1 MASRA
6 FKDINLSF
14 KRHPVT
20 NDVVVIRD
28 EDAIKRSVKNIIFT
42 ILGEKPFNPN
52 FGSVINDSLFELNT
66 SLNEIRIADEINS
79 SLLNHEPRIANIDA
93 TVEIMPDS
101 NEMNCTVQY
110 DIVGIPAPTQTVD
123 VLLFP
128 ASCLLY
134 TSPSPR
140 DLVISRMPSSA

>member
-1 MASRA
+1 MEIVASRA

-20 NDVVVIRD
+20 NDVVAIRD

-42 ILGEKPFNPN
+42 ILGEKPFEPN
-52 FGSVINDSLFELNT
+52 FGSVINDSLFDLNT
-66 SLNEIRIADEINS
+66 NLSEIAVADEINS
-79 SLLNHEPRIANIDA
+79 SLLNYEPRISNIDV
-93 TVEIMPDS
+93 TVEVAPDT

-110 DIVGIPAPTQTVD
+110 DIVGIPSPTQTVD

-128 ASCLLY
+128 A
-134 TSPSPR
+134 R
-140 DLVISRMPSSA
+140 V

>member
-1 MASRA
+1 MYIVASRA

-20 NDVVVIRD
+20 NDLVTIRD

-42 ILGEKPFNPN
+42 ILGEKPFEPN
-52 FGSVINDSLFELNT
+52 FGSVINDALFDLDTNLND
-66 SLNEIRIADEINS
+66 IRIQDEITS
-79 SLLNHEPRIANIDA
+79 SLKEYEPRISNIIV
-93 TVEIMPDS
+93 TVSVAPDT

-110 DIVGIPAPTQTVD
+110 DIVGLSTPPQEVD

-128 ASCLLY
+128 A
-134 TSPSPR
+134 R
-140 DLVISRMPSSA
+140 V

>member
-28 EDAIKRSVKNIIFT
+28 EDAIKRAVKNIIFT
-42 ILGEKPFNPN
+42 ILGEKPFEPN
-52 FGSVINDSLFELNT
+52 FGSVINESLFDLNT
-66 SLNEIRIADEINS
+66 SLNEIRVADEIS
-79 SLLNHEPRIANIDA
+79 ASLRNYEPRISDIDV
-93 TVEIMPDS
+93 TVTVAPDT

-110 DIVGIPAPTQTVD
+110 EIVGLSTPPQEVD

-128 ASCLLY
+128 ARL
-134 TSPSPR
+134 
-140 DLVISRMPSSA
+140 

>member
-20 NDVVVIRD
+20 NDVVTISN
-28 EDAIKRSVKNIIFT
+28 EDAIKRSVRNIIFT
-42 ILGEKPFNPN
+42 ILGEKPFSPE
-52 FGSVINDSLFELNT
+52 FGSIVNESLFELNT
-66 SLNEIRIADEINS
+66 NLGEVRVSDEIKS
-79 SLLNHEPRIANIDA
+79 SLVNYEPRIDNIE
-93 TVEIMPDS
+93 VLVQLSPDT

-110 DIVGIPAPTQTVD
+110 DIVGIPAPTQEVD

-128 ASCLLY
+128 A
-134 TSPSPR
+134 R
-140 DLVISRMPSSA
+140 V

>member
-42 ILGEKPFNPN
+42 ILGEKPFEPN
-52 FGSVINDSLFELNT
+52 FGSVINESLFDLNT
-66 SLNEIRIADEINS
+66 SLNEIRVSDEIKQ
-79 SLLNHEPRIANIDA
+79 SLLNYEPRIDDISV
-93 TVEIMPDS
+93 TVTVSPDT

-110 DIVGIPAPTQTVD
+110 EIVGLPTPPQEVD
-123 VLLFP
+123 VLLLP
-128 ASCLLY
+128 ARL
-134 TSPSPR
+134 
-140 DLVISRMPSSA
+140 

>member
-20 NDVVVIRD
+20 NDVITITD

-42 ILGEKPFNPN
+42 ILGEKPFVPQ
-52 FGSVINDSLFELNT
+52 FGSVISESLFDLNT
-66 SLNEIRIADEINS
+66 SLNEVRITDEIKT
-79 SLLNHEPRIANIDA
+79 SLINYEPRIDNLEV
-93 TVEIMPDS
+93 TVQVYPDS
-101 NEMNCTVQY
+101 NEMNCVVQY
-110 DIVGIPAPTQTVD
+110 DIVGMTAETQIVD

-128 ASCLLY
+128 A
-134 TSPSPR
+134 R
-140 DLVISRMPSSA
+140 V

>member
-42 ILGEKPFNPN
+42 ILGEKPFEPN
-52 FGSVINDSLFELNT
+52 FGSVINESLFDLNT
-66 SLNEIRIADEINS
+66 SLNEVRVSDEIKQ
-79 SLLNHEPRIANIDA
+79 SLLNYEPRIDNINV
-93 TVEIMPDS
+93 TVTVAPDT

-110 DIVGIPAPTQTVD
+110 EIVGLSTPPQEVD

-128 ASCLLY
+128 ARL
-134 TSPSPR
+134 
-140 DLVISRMPSSA
+140 

>member
-20 NDVVVIRD
+20 NDVVAIRD

-42 ILGEKPFNPN
+42 ILGEKPFEPN
-52 FGSVINDSLFELNT
+52 FGSVISQSLFDLNT
-66 SLNEIRIADEINS
+66 NLNEIRISDEIQQ
-79 SLLNHEPRIANIDA
+79 SLLNYEPRIDNIVVTA
-93 TVEIMPDS
+93 SIYPDS
-101 NEMNCTVQY
+101 NELNCVVQY
-110 DIVGIPAPTQTVD
+110 EIVGIPAPTQEVD

-128 ASCLLY
+128 A
-134 TSPSPR
+134 R
-140 DLVISRMPSSA
+140 V

>member
-20 NDVVVIRD
+20 NDVVTIRD

-42 ILGEKPFNPN
+42 ILGEKPFQPN
-52 FGSVINDSLFELNT
+52 FGSVINESLFELNT
-66 SLNEIRIADEINS
+66 SLNEVRIVDEIKT
-79 SLLNHEPRIANIDA
+79 SLALYEPRISNINA
-93 TVEIMPDS
+93 TVSIYPDS
-101 NEMNCTVQY
+101 NEMNATVQY
-110 DIVGIPAPTQTVD
+110 DIIGIPAPTQEVD

-128 ASCLLY
+128 A
-134 TSPSPR
+134 R
-140 DLVISRMPSSA
+140 V

>member
-20 NDVVVIRD
+20 NDLVTIKN

-42 ILGEKPFNPN
+42 ILGEKPFSPD
-52 FGSVINDSLFELNT
+52 FGSFVSESLFSLNT
-66 SLNEIRIADEINS
+66 EYDSITLEDEIKNV
-79 SLLNHEPRIANIDA
+79 LYRFEPRISNIYVTVSILADTNETNA
-93 TVEIMPDS
+93 TIK
-101 NEMNCTVQY
+101 Y
-110 DIVGIPAPTQTVD
+110 DIVGEPSPSQTVD

-128 ASCLLY
+128 A
-134 TSPSPR
+134 R
-140 DLVISRMPSSA
+140 V

>member
-20 NDVVVIRD
+20 NDVLTVSD

-42 ILGEKPFNPN
+42 ILGEKPFEPN
-52 FGSVINDSLFELNT
+52 FGSVISQSLFDLNT
-66 SLNEIRIADEINS
+66 NLNEIRISDEIKQ
-79 SLLNHEPRIANIDA
+79 SLLNYEPRIDNIVV
-93 TVEIMPDS
+93 TSSVYPDS
-101 NEMNCTVQY
+101 NELNCVVQY
-110 DIVGIPAPTQTVD
+110 EIVGIPAPTQEVD

-128 ASCLLY
+128 A
-134 TSPSPR
+134 R
-140 DLVISRMPSSA
+140 V

>member
-20 NDVVVIRD
+20 NDVVAIRD

-42 ILGEKPFNPN
+42 ILGEKPFEPR
-52 FGSVINDSLFELNT
+52 FGSVINEALFDLT
-66 SLNEIRIADEINS
+66 TVYDEILIQDEIKS
-79 SLLNHEPRIANIDA
+79 SILKFEPRISNLVV
-93 TVEIMPDS
+93 TTSVYPDS
-101 NEMNCTVQY
+101 NELNCTVQY
-110 DIVGIPAPTQTVD
+110 DIVGLPAPTQEVD

-128 ASCLLY
+128 A
-134 TSPSPR
+134 R
-140 DLVISRMPSSA
+140 V

>member
-1 MASRA
+1 MASRV

-20 NDVVVIRD
+20 NDVVTIRD

-42 ILGEKPFNPN
+42 ILGEKPFEPN
-52 FGSVINDSLFELNT
+52 FGSVINNSLFDLNT
-66 SLNEIRIADEINS
+66 NLSEIRISDEITA
-79 SLLNHEPRIANIDA
+79 SLNNYEPRIDNIDVSVSILA
-93 TVEIMPDS
+93 DS

-110 DIVGIPAPTQTVD
+110 DIVGIPAPTQEVD

-128 ASCLLY
+128 A
-134 TSPSPR
+134 R
-140 DLVISRMPSSA
+140 V

>member
-20 NDVVVIRD
+20 NDVVTIRN
-28 EDAIKRSVKNIIFT
+28 EDAIKRSVRNIIFT
-42 ILGEKPFNPN
+42 ILGEKPFQPN
-52 FGSVINDSLFELNT
+52 FGSVINESLFDLNT
-66 SLNEIRIADEINS
+66 NLGEIQVSDEIRS
-79 SLLNHEPRIANIDA
+79 SLLIYEPRISNIDVNV
-93 TVEIMPDS
+93 TISPDT

-110 DIVGIPAPTQTVD
+110 DITGIPTPTQEVD

-128 ASCLLY
+128 A
-134 TSPSPR
+134 R
-140 DLVISRMPSSA
+140 V

>member
-20 NDVVVIRD
+20 NDVVTIRD

-42 ILGEKPFNPN
+42 ILGEKPFEPN
-52 FGSVINDSLFELNT
+52 FGSVINESLFDLNT
-66 SLNEIRIADEINS
+66 NLSEIRVSDEIRS
-79 SLLNHEPRIANIDA
+79 SLLNYEPRISNIDV
-93 TVEIMPDS
+93 TVTVAPDT

-110 DIVGIPAPTQTVD
+110 DITGIPAPTQEVD

-128 ASCLLY
+128 A
-134 TSPSPR
+134 R
-140 DLVISRMPSSA
+140 V